1 MSTSTMGR
9 FRLPDGTFPAIAGA
23 DPVTDPPAE
32 LMPRIRE
39 LNQQIAQTRTQAS
52 TAWANFD
59 RLRGELAG
67 SPHATDQ
74 DSPQFKAAEEASQA
88 YSELAERVSA
98 LEETR
103 ERLMTMGA
111 IDAPTGAANGN
122 GPQDGDGN
130 RRPTVAD
137 TLLAAV
143 RGSAGHMALQSE
155 GYKRLQQRNAFTQE
169 GRKSIDEVLIQSGG
183 EAGREQLRQALRGV
197 SPAAAL
203 VTGTDQTSGGALV
216 SNDRLPGITVPLRTR
231 PLRLLDLITVGDT
244 DSDTVEYVEMTGF
257 TNAAAETAEAI
268 AATGTSGTKPES
280 AIALAQRTINV
291 QTIAH
296 WIPATKRALADAGQ
310 LRTLIDGILQL
321 GLDLRVDQQ
330 IVTGDGVGSNLR
342 GIRNTVG
349 IGSVTVRLAVAGN
362 TNTPETILDTIHRA
376 ITVVRLAFFEPTAI
390 GIHPADY
397 ERVRLARAG
406 KAAVANTGTTAG
418 SYAEGDYLMGAP
430 DQPGAERIWG
440 LLPVV
445 SAAFTEGRPVI
456 GDYRQAVLW
465 LREGTQ
471 VLASDSHM
479 DFFVRNLVAILAE
492 FRAAFGVL
500 APPAFCEAVLV

>member
-1 MSTSTMGR
+1 MSTTTEQ
-9 FRLPDGTFPAIAGA
+9 D
-23 DPVTDPPAE
+23 
-32 LMPRIRE
+32 LMPRVRE
-39 LNQQIAQTRTQAS
+39 LNQQIGQARAQAS
-52 TAWANFD
+52 TAWAEFD
-59 RLRGELAG
+59 RLRTELAG
-67 SPHATDQ
+67 SPAATDQ
-74 DSPQFKAAEEASQA
+74 DTPEFKAAEQASQS
-88 YSELAERVSA
+88 YSELADRVSA
-98 LEETR
+98 LEQTR
-103 ERLMTMGA
+103 ERLLTMGA
-111 IDAPTGAANGN
+111 ADAPTSNGN
-122 GPQDGDGN
+122 GPQDGDAA

-137 TLLAAV
+137 TL
-143 RGSAGHMALQSE
+143 SAGVRSSAGAVALQSE
-155 GYKRLQQRNAFTQE
+155 GYKRLRERNAFTQE
-169 GRKSIDEVLIQSGG
+169 GRKSIDEVLIQNGG
-183 EAGREQLRQALRGV
+183 EAGREQLRQALRGGATT
-197 SPAAAL
+197 PMAAL
-203 VTGTDQTSGGALV
+203 VTGADGASGGALV
-216 SNDRLPGITVPLRTR
+216 VNDRLPGITVPLRTR

-257 TNAAAETAEAI
+257 TNAAAETAEA
-268 AATGTSGTKPES
+268 TLTSGTSGTKPES
-280 AIALAQRTINV
+280 ALALIQRTINV

-330 IVTGDGVGSNLR
+330 IVTGDGLGSNLR

-349 IGSVTVRLAVAGN
+349 IGTVTVRTAIAGN

-376 ITVVRLAFFEPTAI
+376 VTVVRLAFFEPSAI

-406 KAAVANTGTTAG
+406 KPAVANTSTVAG
-418 SYAEGDYLMGAP
+418 SVAEGNYLMGDP
-430 DQPGAERIWG
+430 DQAGAERIWG

-479 DFFVRNLVAILAE
+479 DFFIRNLVAILAE